1 MKAGKFYRPFLFLHA
16 LLLSILSK
24 TPALFIAIKKILI
37 KNK

>member
-24 TPALFIAIKKILI
+24 TSTLFIATKKNID
-37 KNK
+37 KK